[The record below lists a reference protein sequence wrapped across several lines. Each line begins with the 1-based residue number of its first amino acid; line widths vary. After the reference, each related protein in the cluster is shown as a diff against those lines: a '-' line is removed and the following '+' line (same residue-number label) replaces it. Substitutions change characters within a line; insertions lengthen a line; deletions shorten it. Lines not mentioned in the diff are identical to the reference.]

1 MADSTGTTSSS
12 GAPPRGK
19 HYRAGCAFRFEGEGA
34 PLARSGP
41 WITVAPDLPD
51 ADAAR
56 RPFSFHSPFFPG
68 PEA

>member
-1 MADSTGTTSSS
+1 MADSTGTTSSP

-34 PLARSGP
+34 PLARSAP
-41 WITVAPDLPD
+41 WITVAPDLPAGD
-51 ADAAR
+51 AGGPPSA
-56 RPFSFHSPFFPG
+56 FGSPSSLD